1 MLDKNTLDSV
11 YRDIADGGY
20 LDDWVLNCARAMRD
34 QATAAIDFAAE
45 NERLKARLDAVREI
59 VLMASMPYGG
69 PHADF
74 LAIEEIYNLIVEDK
88 EET

>member
-1 MLDKNTLDSV
+1 MLTREQILRKMHGFECPMYLLDSNWQPI
-11 YRDIADGGY
+11 Y
-20 LDDWVLNCARAMRD
+20 D
-34 QATAAIDFAAE
+34 QCVAAIDLAAE

-69 PHADF
+69 PHADV